1 MTPRVVDKDTKK
13 QEILLAALEV
23 FSRKGFAKTKMI
35 DVAEAAGIGKGTI
48 YEYFRSKEQV
58 FAETFHFFMQKSE
71 LLLQDAFS
79 KTDDPVEKLRIFIEI
94 GLVQLLEDSGE
105 FMSITMDFWAE
116 GIRAKSTKIMDL
128 FNLKELYDHYR
139 TLINDV
145 LQEGIQS
152 GVFKPI
158 NTFNTAS
165 AIIAAMDGLMLQW
178 ILDPTLFDL
187 KEVAEDFTTG
197 LLNGIK
203 RL

>member
-71 LLLQDAFS
+71 LLLQNAFS

-158 NTFNTAS
+158 NTLNTAS

-187 KEVAEDFTTG
+187 KKVAEDFTTG